1 MEAID
6 SPPRR
11 HRDCA
16 AMASTD
22 AALWQQR
29 FLRFALGGGAPV
41 LGGVLGAL
49 RNKWLAYHLEASG
62 LGVLAQ
68 VISGQNWLGTMTGLG
83 LGLPVARA
91 VGGATAAGDAS
102 AVRRATWTALGLMT
116 PCLIGVVAIGLLLA
130 PWLSRALLGSD
141 AHATLVRISMLGVAG
156 LALQTLA
163 LGLFAGHS
171 DVRAPLT
178 LAMAGGIASL
188 AVIVALVP
196 RAGLAGGALGA
207 AVLFPAGVAASL
219 WVHRR
224 RYAAAWAPR
233 SGSDAR
239 TARSFLKVAAAA

>member
-141 AHATLVRISMLGVAG
+141 AHATLVLADQGAMIVLRAHYLRRNDVSANGLLQAALALAQQLGGLFYAYLASHAFGRISGITGVDSIREYTRR
-156 LALQTLA
+156 LW
-163 LGLFAGHS
+163 S
-171 DVRAPLT
+171 P
-178 LAMAGGIASL
+178 
-188 AVIVALVP
+188 IVL
-196 RAGLAGGALGA
+196 LA
-207 AVLFPAGVAASL
+207 AVA
-219 WVHRR
+219 
-224 RYAAAWAPR
+224 
-233 SGSDAR
+233 
-239 TARSFLKVAAAA
+239 